1 VIQSKT
7 NLLCGVSILLMV
19 GCVSLSAQ
27 SSTAQEE
34 KNKTMALNWWRD
46 VVANGRLDS
55 ASNYMADDYV
65 EHDPNIGGGRK
76 EFAQYYGHSA
86 ARANPNAKPVM
97 SFGKGDYAVLVWE
110 HDDKDAGGKPIK
122 YNTYDI
128 LLARNG
134 KIQEHWNDVKRND
147 SALESVSQP
156 ASGQPPAES
165 LKNSPE
171 EQKNEQFVL
180 NMYRD
185 VLQYHHFE
193 LAPKYMA
200 ADYIQHNALD
210 PQGRDP
216 LIHELSERF
225 KPEPLQPEMKNKP
238 ALVITKGAIVL
249 MMTSRPVKDAKDA
262 SKTYTQNH
270 FEMIRVQHGLAQ
282 EHWDSSVGP
291 GGSRN

>member
-1 VIQSKT
+1 MRSKA
-7 NLLCGVSILLMV
+7 NLFCSVWIVLVFGFPSLM
-19 GCVSLSAQ
+19 AQ

-34 KNKTMALNWWRD
+34 KNKYMVLNWWRE
-46 VVANGRLDS
+46 VVASGHVDS
-55 ASNYMADDYV
+55 VSKYMTDDYV

-76 EFAQYYGHSA
+76 EFPEYHRRNAEH
-86 ARANPNAKPVM
+86 ANPSAKPVM
-97 SFGKGDYAVLVWE
+97 SFGKGDYVALVWE
-110 HDDKDAGGKPIK
+110 QADKDSAGKPIK
-122 YNTYDI
+122 YNAYDI
-128 LLARNG
+128 LLVRNA

-147 SALESVSQP
+147 SALESVNQP
-156 ASGQPPAES
+156 SSGQPPAES

-200 ADYIQHNALD
+200 ADYIQHNPTD

-238 ALVITKGAIVL
+238 ALVITKGDIVL
-249 MMTSRPVKDAKDA
+249 MMTPRPVKDTKDP

-270 FEMIRVQHGLAQ
+270 FEMIRVQNGLAQ